1 MPARTRDAQRPPVA
15 RLVGG
20 ALLTAALL
28 AGPGAA
34 AAFADGRPEPAPA
47 AQGAGQ
53 AHGRPQDQD
62 PAHGRPQDP
71 DQAQDQAHDQDQ
83 DQATDPAGAQSL
95 AHRTGFVGTVVD
107 PNPGAQTFGLR
118 VTAGGAPTTLTVA
131 LDAGTAFPGAADE
144 DAAPGAFFARLA
156 DLGPDARA
164 TVVAR
169 ERTDGGRLAAD
180 LVVLR
185 AAGAPTDEG

>member
-1 MPARTRDAQRPPVA
+1 MPARTRDAHRPPVA

-34 AAFADGRPEPAPA
+34 AAFADGRPEPPPA
-47 AQGAGQ
+47 AQGTDQ

-62 PAHGRPQDP
+62 PA
-71 DQAQDQAHDQDQ
+71 Q
-83 DQATDPAGAQSL
+83 DQATGPAGAQSL